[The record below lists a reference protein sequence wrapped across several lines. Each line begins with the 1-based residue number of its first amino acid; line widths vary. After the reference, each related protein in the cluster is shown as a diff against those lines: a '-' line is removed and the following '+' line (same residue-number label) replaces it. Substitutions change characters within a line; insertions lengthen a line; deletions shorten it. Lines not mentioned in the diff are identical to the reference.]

1 MGGAEST
8 GKGIGNTVGLVADDV
23 QTVVIPGAGHWI
35 AEQTPE
41 AVLTALT
48 GFLAPYRD
56 GAAARRA
63 AGRSP
68 PPERR
73 RAYRGAHQ
81 GVHGRKRADKSTSLR
96 ARQRTKELRYD
107 RHGRIN
113 SDPPVPDRCSG
124 GAAC

>member
-96 ARQRTKELRYD
+96 ARQRTKERRYD